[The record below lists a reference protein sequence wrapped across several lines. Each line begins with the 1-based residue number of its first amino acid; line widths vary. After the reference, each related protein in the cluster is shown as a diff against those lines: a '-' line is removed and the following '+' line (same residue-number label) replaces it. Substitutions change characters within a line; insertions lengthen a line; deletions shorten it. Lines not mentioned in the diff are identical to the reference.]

1 MARVSPYLDPDV
13 LASIRNL
20 PLRART
26 AVEGFLSGLHRSPF
40 KGSSVEFAEYRPYMP
55 GDDPRTIDW
64 KVFARSDRYF
74 VKEFEEE
81 SNMNCM
87 VLLDVSGS
95 MGYGSRSFNKLF
107 YGATLAASIGF
118 LAVRQRDSFGFAA
131 FDSDLREYIPP
142 RASRGHFNTILT
154 AIERISA
161 GGSTDLRAPLDRIA
175 EIIPRRGMVVVISD
189 FLEDYDPLLAA
200 LRHFAFK
207 RHNILVFQLLD
218 PAEIDFPFE
227 FVSSF
232 EDAETGEKIILAP
245 DQYRETYRK
254 RVGEFTAGLRAAIEA
269 ENIEYA
275 LLNTATPLDH
285 ALFAFLAERRIKV

>member
-1 MARVSPYLDPDV
+1 MTRVSPYLNPDV
-13 LASIRNL
+13 LASIRNM

-64 KVFARSDRYF
+64 KVYARSDRYY

-95 MGYGSRSFNKLF
+95 MGYGSRSYSKLF

-118 LAVRQRDSFGFAA
+118 LAIRQRDAVGFAA
-131 FDSDLREYIPP
+131 FDTALREYLPP
-142 RASRGHFNTILT
+142 RSSRGHLNTILM
-154 AIERISA
+154 ALERISA
-161 GGSTDLRAPLDRIA
+161 GGTTDLRAPLDRIA

-189 FLEDYDPLLAA
+189 FLEEIEPALAA
-200 LRHFAFK
+200 LRHFIFK
-207 RHNILVFQLLD
+207 RHNVLVFQLLD

-232 EDAETGEKIILAP
+232 EDAETHERVIIAP
-245 DQYRETYRK
+245 EQYRDIYRK
-254 RVGEFTAGLRAAIEA
+254 RVAEFTGRLRSAVEG
-269 ENIEYA
+269 ENVEYA
-275 LLNTATPLDH
+275 LLNTAEPLDR
-285 ALFAFLAERRIKV
+285 ALFAFLAERRIKA